1 MHKWGWP
8 MTSNNRAWL
17 AVGLFF
23 LGVGAGAA
31 VPASML
37 LADRQQTP
45 DPATAA
51 RLQQLEDR
59 VAIRDVIIA
68 YGHDLD
74 TRDWAAFANLFAK
87 DGEWVGGMG
96 TAKGR
101 PAIQKMM
108 ETTIGTD
115 AKAAS
120 PAGFRPGN
128 FHVFT
133 NVSINVD
140 GDTASAVTKWMF
152 IVTTADNKPQPYYL
166 GHYDDKFVREDG
178 QWKFLQRVAYGDIP
192 AAPPK
197 TSN

>member
-1 MHKWGWP
+1 
-8 MTSNNRAWL
+8 MTSNSRAWL

-31 VPASML
+31 VPASIL
-37 LADRQQTP
+37 LTRQQGV

-51 RLQQLEDR
+51 RLQTLEDR
-59 VAIRDVIIA
+59 AAIRDVIIA

-101 PAIQKMM
+101 AEIQKMM

-115 AKAAS
+115 AKATS
-120 PAGFRPGN
+120 PAGFKPGN

-133 NVSINVD
+133 NISIKVD
-140 GDTASAVTKWMF
+140 GDMATALTKWMF
-152 IVTTADNKPQPYYL
+152 IVTTEDNKPQPYYL
-166 GHYDDKFVREDG
+166 GHYDDTFVREDG
-178 QWKFLQRVAYGDIP
+178 QWKFLKRVAYGDIP